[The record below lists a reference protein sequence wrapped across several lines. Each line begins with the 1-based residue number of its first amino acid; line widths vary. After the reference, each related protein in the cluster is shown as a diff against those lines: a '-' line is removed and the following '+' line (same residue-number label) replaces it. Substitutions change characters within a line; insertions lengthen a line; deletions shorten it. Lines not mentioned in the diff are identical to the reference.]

1 VVYSLNIVKVLAYI
15 YALENI
21 VMVYLI
27 VIFII
32 VCGGAIG
39 ILFILI
45 IVIKPVKILL
55 IEIDGAY
62 MVN

>member
-1 VVYSLNIVKVLAYI
+1 MVYSLNIVKVLAYI

-27 VIFII
+27 AIFII
-32 VCGGAIG
+32 VCGAIG

-45 IVIKPVKILL
+45 IVIKPMKVLL

>member
-1 VVYSLNIVKVLAYI
+1 
-15 YALENI
+15 
-21 VMVYLI
+21 MVYLI
-27 VIFII
+27 AIFII
-32 VCGGAIG
+32 VCEAIG

-45 IVIKPVKILL
+45 IVIKSMKVLL

>member
-27 VIFII
+27 AIFII
-32 VCGGAIG
+32 VCGAIG

-45 IVIKPVKILL
+45 IVIKPMKVLL